1 MPGTVRILMHTPEMD
16 RLVAA
21 ASRLV
26 TTDARGASLWESS
39 SDRDRNLRLVRQLI
53 RMRHLSVLEH
63 AAATLSFEEIGRA
76 HV

>member
-26 TTDARGASLWESS
+26 TTDARGASLWNPRRTGTAT
-39 SDRDRNLRLVRQLI
+39 SDWFG
-53 RMRHLSVLEH
+53 S
-63 AAATLSFEEIGRA
+63 
-76 HV
+76 